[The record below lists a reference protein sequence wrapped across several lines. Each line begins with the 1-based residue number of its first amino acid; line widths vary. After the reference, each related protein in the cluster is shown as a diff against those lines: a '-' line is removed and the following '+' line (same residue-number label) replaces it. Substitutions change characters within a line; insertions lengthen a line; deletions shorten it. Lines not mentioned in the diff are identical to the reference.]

1 MSAGDL
7 RALLR
12 RHEGFRG
19 KAYRDTTGK
28 LTIGYGRNVQ
38 DVGITREEAGMLLEN
53 DIARISRELRH
64 ALPWVTKLD
73 DVRAV
78 ALLDMAFMGVGSLL
92 TFKRFL
98 AALEAGD
105 YDTAAD
111 EMLDSLWAAQVKGR
125 ALELA
130 AMIRTGRYDNGP

>member
-1 MSAGDL
+1 MSTGDL

-12 RHEGFRG
+12 RHEGFRS
-19 KAYRDTTGK
+19 KVYKDTTGRWT
-28 LTIGYGRNVQ
+28 LGYGRNVQ

-53 DIARISRELRH
+53 DITRISRELRH

-73 DVRAV
+73 EVRAA
-78 ALLDMAFMGVGSLL
+78 ALIDMAFMGVGSLL

-98 AALEAGD
+98 AALEVGD

-111 EMLDSLWAAQVKGR
+111 EMLDSLWASQVNGR

-130 AMIRTGRYDNGP
+130 AMIRTGRYDNGA